1 MRRLA
6 VLLCAISV
14 LAVVGAALPPYP
26 PPDIVG
32 RVTAVIDGDTID
44 VLLQNVPEALAEEL
58 TEGEVVRVRYIGV
71 NAREL
76 GEEQGMVATELNR
89 ILVEGRTVYIELDK
103 THWDMHG
110 RLLAYVY
117 LDSRGFLMVNA
128 ILSEVMIV
136 EPMAFKSTPRYN
148 SLFSC
153 LHGCWAHGPC
163 YSWDEAAEHYNEQAW
178 VYGPVV
184 DTARLFPPKNH
195 VFLNI
200 GYDYPNPKRFTVV
213 IFGEYTRL
221 FDAFFDTYFEKQ
233 LEGKIIYVFGWIKEY
248 KQEDPEAVVPEIV
261 LTTPRHLLTECPTD
275 CGCSEE

>member
-1 MRRLA
+1 
-6 VLLCAISV
+6 
-14 LAVVGAALPPYP
+14 
-26 PPDIVG
+26 
-32 RVTAVIDGDTID
+32 VIDGDTID

-89 ILVEGRTVYIELDK
+89 VLVEGRTVYIELDDK
-103 THWDMHG
+103 LWDAYG

-117 LDSRGFLMVNA
+117 LDERGLLMVNA

-136 EPMAFKSTPRYN
+136 EPLFFTTTPRYN

-163 YSWDEAAEHYNEQAW
+163 YSWDEAAEHCNEQAW

-184 DTARLFPPKNH
+184 DTARLSYNR
-195 VFLNI
+195 VFINV
-200 GYDYPNPKRFTVV
+200 GYKYPNPKRFTVM
-213 IFGEYTRL
+213 IREEYTSL
-221 FDAFFDTYFEKQ
+221 FDAFFGTYFEKQ
-233 LEGKIIYVFGWIKEY
+233 LEGRIIYVFGWIKEY
-248 KQEDPEAVVPEIV
+248 EQKDPKAVVPEIV